1 MSAVSQIKDAW
12 DLKTMG
18 ALTSPEF
25 DKLKARILGNAGC
38 DHNLSPAAP
47 SSSSMED
54 GFAKLVN
61 SFSCLIDSVSNTLPT
76 QLHGKRMHSSEPEDQ
91 VTNPDGFI
99 PATLTSSVTSAEK
112 PRKKK

>member
-1 MSAVSQIKDAW
+1 MSAVSQINDAW

-18 ALTSPEF
+18 ALSSPEF
-25 DKLKARILGNAGC
+25 DKLKARILRNAGC
-38 DHNLSPAAP
+38 DHNPSPAVA
-47 SSSSMED
+47 SSSSME
-54 GFAKLVN
+54 GSFAKLAN

-91 VTNPDGFI
+91 VTNLDGFI